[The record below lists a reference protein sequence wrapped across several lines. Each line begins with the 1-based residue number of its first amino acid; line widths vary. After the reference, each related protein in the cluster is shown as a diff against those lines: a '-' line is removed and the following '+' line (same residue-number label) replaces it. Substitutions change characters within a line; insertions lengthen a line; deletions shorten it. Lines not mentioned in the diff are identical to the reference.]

1 MSDEEAP
8 AAEWSAPQHDH
19 TEQRVIQAELG
30 EMTEMESMCPRCQEN
45 GTTRLMITKI
55 PHFREVIVSSFE
67 CPSCGERNNEIQFGG
82 TFGAKHT
89 HFKLDVKNKKD
100 LNRQVVKSE
109 YATITIPEL
118 ELEVPPQTQKG
129 MLNTVEGILQQ
140 TIDGLLAEQE
150 SRKQFQPEIA
160 EKVAA
165 FLTKCA
171 AYQAGDFPFTVE
183 LDDPAGNSYIEPIYD
198 YYHPTIDPQLFHFE
212 KDRTEIDRQLLGLAM
227 DYNEGRD
234 AEQERQ
240 VEDAE
245 LDRVMHMET
254 VCSACAKP
262 GMINMHQC
270 NIPHFK
276 DTIIMAFKCDFC
288 GYKSNEI
295 KSGGAVSPKGVRIV
309 LEIRSRDDLSRDLLK
324 SDTAALDVPEAE
336 LELAP
341 GTLGGFFSTVEG
353 TIRQV
358 IDQLGSL
365 PEAQFVSGD
374 SATAAD
380 QSHEGGMKRFIE
392 RLEQLLRCEE
402 PWHIVLD
409 DPMAN
414 VYIQNP
420 RAHLAPPDNVDPQLK
435 IEEYSRTYEQDE
447 ELGFHDMHV

>member
-1 MSDEEAP
+1 MSEQEEP
-8 AAEWSAPQHDH
+8 H
-19 TEQRVIQAELG
+19 QRVVEAQLG

-67 CPSCGERNNEIQFGG
+67 CPNCGERNNEIQFGG
-82 TFGAKHT
+82 TFGAKHS
-89 HFKLDVKNKKD
+89 HFTLLVRNAKD
-100 LNRQVVKSE
+100 MNRQLVKSE

-129 MLNTVEGILQQ
+129 MLNTIEGILQQ
-140 TIDGLLAEQE
+140 TVEGLMAEQE
-150 SRKQFQPEIA
+150 SRQKYQPEIA
-160 EKVAA
+160 EKVAQFCA
-165 FLTKCA
+165 KCTSF
-171 AYQAGDFPFTVE
+171 QSGQIPFTVH

-198 YYHPTIDPQLFHFE
+198 YYHPTIDPQLTHYE

-227 DYNEGRD
+227 DYNEGRNP
-234 AEQERQ
+234 EEERQ
-240 VEDAE
+240 VDDGE

-254 VCSACAKP
+254 VCSACTKP

-295 KSGGAVSPKGVRIV
+295 KSGGAVSPKGLRIV
-309 LEIRSRDDLSRDLLK
+309 LEVRSTADLSRDLLK
-324 SDTAALDVPEAE
+324 SDTASLEVPEAE

-358 IDQLGSL
+358 IDQLVAL
-365 PEAQFVSGD
+365 PETQFVSGD
-374 SATAAD
+374 SDAASAAAD
-380 QSHEGGMKRFIE
+380 DRPVRGGMQGFCEK
-392 RLEQLLRCEE
+392 LEAILTCEK
-402 PWHIVLD
+402 PFHIILD

-414 VYIQNP
+414 IYVQNP
-420 RAHLAPPDNVDPQLK
+420 KAHLPPPDNADPQLT
-435 IEEYSRTYEQDE
+435 ITEYTRTFEQDE
-447 ELGFHDMHV
+447 ELGFHDMHVE